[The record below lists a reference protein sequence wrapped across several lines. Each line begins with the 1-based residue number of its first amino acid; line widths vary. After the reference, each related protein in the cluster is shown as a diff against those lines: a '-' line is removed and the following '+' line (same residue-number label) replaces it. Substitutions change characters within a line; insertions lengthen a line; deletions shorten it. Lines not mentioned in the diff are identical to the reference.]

1 MKTVQL
7 FAALC
12 LSLVLTS
19 CNLVS
24 DAFDDLKNDKSLT
37 EAEARAQAL
46 QPTTEQLN
54 FTWEVYKFID
64 DGKDKTYEME
74 GMRFRLMP
82 GGRMVVRHEGQMFE
96 GYWRFST
103 SSKQLILRTKSHNN
117 RFLPEGVEELDDEWY
132 VMVLSSTEMHL
143 LDPDDDHPSKNE
155 WIYTRRVATPLAY

>member
-46 QPTTEQLN
+46 QPATEQLT

-64 DGKDKTYEME
+64 DGKDETYEME
-74 GMRFRLMP
+74 GLRFQLMP
-82 GGRMVVRHEGQMFE
+82 GGRMVVSHEGQLFE
-96 GYWRFST
+96 GSWRFST
-103 SSKQLILRTKSHNN
+103 SSKQLILRTKSINSKSY
-117 RFLPEGVEELDDEWY
+117 LPEGVKELDDEWY
-132 VMVLSSTEMHL
+132 VMVLSSSEMHL
-143 LDPDDDHPSKNE
+143 LDPDENPRKNE
-155 WIYTRRVATPLAY
+155 WIYTRRVATPLAD